1 MSLSALRR
9 ALLPQNA
16 VWRHLLIT
24 LAAVATIVVGL
35 LAMHSL
41 HLDSGHNYGHDTA
54 VMTVVVAVGHGDA
67 ASADVVG
74 MLEGGAPGSTV
85 GHCPAGDCSPDHGMT
100 AMACL
105 LILLATGLLLATV
118 LASTRWAPVRQLG
131 LLKVVRA
138 VALAPPIPPSLHV
151 LSISRT

>member
-1 MSLSALRR
+1 MTLSALRR
-9 ALLPQNA
+9 ALLPQNT
-16 VWRHLLIT
+16 VWRHLLMT
-24 LAAVATIVVGL
+24 LAAVATIVAGL

-41 HLDSGHNYGHDTA
+41 HLDSGHNDAQDNA
-54 VMTVVVAVGHGDA
+54 VLTVAVGHGDA
-67 ASADVVG
+67 ASADVIG

-118 LASTRWAPVRQLG
+118 QASTRWAPVRQLG

-151 LSISRT
+151 LSISRI